1 MADVITRL
9 IVDSQD
15 YDNKIK
21 RAAQGLQHYAD
32 ACKKAGGTLEFVD
45 DEAMEFAKSL
55 GKMQTAAKN
64 AEGELSEL
72 KVAFKEMSVLYKRLS
87 DEEKKGAFGKAMEK
101 SLGELKGRV
110 KELSTQLK
118 EANSDIE
125 GSSGVLD
132 ALANKVGIP
141 TEMFTK
147 LGLAAAAVGAALKV
161 ATDAFKQNEIL
172 MDEWGRATEGAKGI
186 YEGFLNALNT
196 GDFSGFLSRI
206 REIVSASEAAYDAMD
221 ALGTFN
227 AFNQIN
233 KERAKTN
240 FQQSIANYREGKGT
254 KADVTAARDAL
265 ISELEAQQEFELNAY
280 KSAINKVAQ
289 TRGGVNADRLYEI
302 LSKGSYQDFEA
313 LKALEPS
320 KRETH
325 TYQEYE
331 YNAFDPTGMGGSY
344 VTKTGTRMVAANEQ
358 EELAAML
365 RQLTDEELKSLQALG
380 AQANRTGTEIEQV
393 RRQAIRY
400 GGAAVEAT
408 TKATEAVAP
417 EGSIAAAKK
426 NLADLRAQ
434 WELATDDN
442 KRAELKLQIDEVTQ
456 AIKDMSGEMEKGAK
470 TATDMWEE
478 YQAAISE
485 LESRIN
491 EFDKMAGNI
500 NLSDGQRAWAQGMS
514 DAYTAQLNKMK
525 GDTEEAATEIVE
537 KLEEIPTA
545 FDNFRDGVGA
555 VGSMV
560 DALDSLKTIG
570 EDLTAVFNGE
580 MDAWDSLIT
589 VINSGLGVLQAVIT
603 ITEALNTL
611 NTISIGIKKAKEAA
625 DQSSAATAVASA
637 ATEVAATSA
646 VTTASAT
653 ATGVKAGEAAAGA
666 GKAVSGIPFVGPA
679 LAVVAI
685 GAVLAAVLTAVSK
698 AKSGSYASG
707 GIIPGNHFSGDLQ
720 FAAVNAGEVVLNKAQ
735 TANLAG
741 QLTSGGIGNLR
752 LTTELS
758 GENIRIALSN
768 NNRRRGG
775 SRGEYAISK

>member
-32 ACKKAGGTLEFVD
+32 ACKKAGGNLEFVD

-72 KVAFKEMSVLYKRLS
+72 KTAFKEMSVLYKRLS

-101 SLGELKGRV
+101 SLGKLKGRV

-125 GSSGVLD
+125 GSSGVLG

-233 KERAKTN
+233 KERVKTN

-265 ISELEAQQEFELNAY
+265 ISELEAQQKFELNAY
-280 KSAINKVAQ
+280 KSAINRVAK

-313 LKALEPS
+313 LKALKPS
-320 KRETH
+320 KRETY

-331 YNAFDPTGMGGSY
+331 YNALDPTGMGGSY

-478 YQAAISE
+478 YSATIAE
-485 LESRIN
+485 LKNRVT
-491 EFDKMAGNI
+491 EFNQMAGDI
-500 NLSDGQRAWAQGMS
+500 NLSDDQRDWARGM
-514 DAYTAQLNKMK
+514 AETYKKQLNKMK
-525 GDTEEAATEIVE
+525 EATTEIVK

-560 DALDSLKTIG
+560 GALDSLKTIG

-580 MDAWDSLIT
+580 MDAWDSLMT
-589 VINSGLGVLQAVIT
+589 VINSGLGVLQAVIA

-775 SRGEYAISK
+775 SRSEYAISK

>member
-1 MADVITRL
+1 
-9 IVDSQD
+9 
-15 YDNKIK
+15 
-21 RAAQGLQHYAD
+21 
-32 ACKKAGGTLEFVD
+32 
-45 DEAMEFAKSL
+45 
-55 GKMQTAAKN
+55 
-64 AEGELSEL
+64 
-72 KVAFKEMSVLYKRLS
+72 
-87 DEEKKGAFGKAMEK
+87 
-101 SLGELKGRV
+101 
-110 KELSTQLK
+110 
-118 EANSDIE
+118 
-125 GSSGVLD
+125 
-132 ALANKVGIP
+132 
-141 TEMFTK
+141 
-147 LGLAAAAVGAALKV
+147 
-161 ATDAFKQNEIL
+161 
-172 MDEWGRATEGAKGI
+172 
-186 YEGFLNALNT
+186 
-196 GDFSGFLSRI
+196 
-206 REIVSASEAAYDAMD
+206 
-221 ALGTFN
+221 
-227 AFNQIN
+227 
-233 KERAKTN
+233 
-240 FQQSIANYREGKGT
+240 
-254 KADVTAARDAL
+254 
-265 ISELEAQQEFELNAY
+265 
-280 KSAINKVAQ
+280 
-289 TRGGVNADRLYEI
+289 
-302 LSKGSYQDFEA
+302 
-313 LKALEPS
+313 
-320 KRETH
+320 
-325 TYQEYE
+325 
-331 YNAFDPTGMGGSY
+331 MGGSY

-400 GGAAVEAT
+400 GGTAVAAT
-408 TKATEAVAP
+408 TQATEAVAP

-426 NLADLRAQ
+426 NLAELREQ

-442 KRAELKLQIDEVTQ
+442 KRAELKIQIDKVTQ
-456 AIKDMSGEMEKGAK
+456 AIKEMSGEMEKGTK

-478 YQAAISE
+478 YSASITE
-485 LESRIN
+485 LETRIG
-491 EFDKMAGNI
+491 EFTQMAGDI
-500 NLSDGQRAWAQGMS
+500 NLSDDQRDWARGMAE
-514 DAYTAQLNKMK
+514 AYQKQLNKMK
-525 GDTEEAATEIVE
+525 GDTEEVVEEIAQE
-537 KLEEIPTA
+537 LEEIPSA
-545 FDNFRDGVGA
+545 FDNFKDGVGA
-555 VGSMV
+555 VSSMV
-560 DALDSLKTIG
+560 GALDSLKTIG

-580 MDAWDSLIT
+580 MDAWDSLMT
-589 VINSGLGVLQAVIT
+589 VINSGLGILQAVIT
-603 ITEALNTL
+603 VTEALNTL
-611 NTISIGIKKAKEAA
+611 NTIGIGIKKAKEAA

-741 QLTSGGIGNLR
+741 QLTSGGISNLR

>member
-45 DEAMEFAKSL
+45 DEAMEFARSL
-55 GKMQTAAKN
+55 GKMQTAAKS

-72 KVAFKEMSVLYKRLS
+72 KTAFKEMSVLYKRLS

-110 KELSTQLK
+110 KELGTQLK

-125 GSSGVLD
+125 GSSGVLE

-172 MDEWGRATEGAKGI
+172 MDEWGRFTEGAKGV

-240 FQQSIANYREGKGT
+240 LQQSIADYREGKGT
-254 KADVTAARDAL
+254 KADVEAARDAL
-265 ISELEAQQEFELNAY
+265 ISELEAQQNFELNAY
-280 KSAINKVAQ
+280 KDAIKEVAK
-289 TRGGVNADRLYEI
+289 THKGVNADRLYE
-302 LSKGSYQDFEA
+302 LLYEGSYQDFEA
-313 LKALEPS
+313 LKALQPS
-320 KRETH
+320 KRETY

-331 YNAFDPTGMGGSY
+331 YNPLDPTGMGGSY

-400 GGAAVEAT
+400 GGTAVAAT

-417 EGSIAAAKK
+417 KGSIAAAKK
-426 NLADLRAQ
+426 NLAELREQ

-442 KRAELKLQIDEVTQ
+442 KRAELKIQIDEVTQ
-456 AIKDMSGEMEKGAK
+456 AIKEMSGEMEKGAK
-470 TATDMWEE
+470 TATDMWKE
-478 YQAAISE
+478 YSATIAE
-485 LESRIN
+485 LKNRVN
-491 EFDKMAGNI
+491 EFNQMAGDI
-500 NLSDGQRAWAQGMS
+500 NLSDDQRDWARGM
-514 DAYTAQLNKMK
+514 AETYQKQLDKMR
-525 GDTEEAATEIVE
+525 GDTEEIVE
-537 KLEEIPTA
+537 EITQELEEIPTA

-560 DALDSLKTIG
+560 GALDSLKTIG

-580 MDAWDSLIT
+580 MDAWDSLMT

-603 ITEALNTL
+603 VTEALNTL

-666 GKAVSGIPFVGPA
+666 GKAMSGIPFVGPA

-685 GAVLAAVLTAVSK
+685 GAVLAAVLTAVNK
-698 AKSGSYASG
+698 AKAGSYASG
-707 GIIPGNHFSGDLQ
+707 GIIPGSSFSGDNQ
-720 FAAVNAGEVVLNKAQ
+720 IAAVNAGELILNRAQ